1 VFGAF
6 FGRRSK
12 HELSGADAAREFLE
26 RSGSEGRTAPVPA
39 WALLLRSPFRAS
51 EPVTSWLGGVPRAP
65 ENFGWPLDRDGEP
78 LSFLAQINLADV
90 KREPESGLRP
100 QGLPERGALLIFV
113 GQSCACHILSED
125 ELARSKLL
133 SLPKKLPSS
142 RKHGFFG
149 EEQTFVGWPV
159 ELMAYMDWGD
169 GRPDCFPDV
178 FAKPS
183 GWIVNWGIAAFEA
196 DVAIDCLNHELRE
209 AAWFHDYLKGLDE
222 NGEVRPNPSVV
233 RSKAQHYGQMVEK
246 APTIVAALTEWRDR
260 ALSCRQD
267 APIDKAAL
275 DAIFAKRTALSDAM
289 AERYMPKIILPGD
302 ARRTWDNLNRRY
314 PGLTRPEAF
323 QAIPAAYRPFVDA
336 QLTGWRRH
344 RLFGIEP
351 PFPNNGED
359 VRGQD
364 CLISIAAD
372 RLLNTDSE
380 HEYGMSIWCSQAD
393 LRQARYA
400 GGQLIR
406 HCAA

>member
-12 HELSGADAAREFLE
+12 REQTGADVAREFLE

-39 WALLLRSPFRAS
+39 WALLLRSPFKAS

-65 ENFGWPLDRDGEP
+65 EDFRWPLDRDGEP

-90 KREPESGLRP
+90 KPEPESGLRP
-100 QGLPERGALLIFV
+100 QGLPESGALLVFV
-113 GQSCACHILSED
+113 GESYACCILSED
-125 ELARSKLL
+125 ELARGKLL
-133 SLPKKLPSS
+133 SLPKKLPSI

-159 ELMAYMDWGD
+159 DLMAYMDWGD
-169 GRPDCFPDV
+169 ERPELFPDV
-178 FAKPS
+178 LAKPS
-183 GWIVNWGIAAFEA
+183 NWIVNWGIAALEA
-196 DVAIDCLNHELRE
+196 DVAIDCLNQELRE
-209 AAWFHDYLKGLDE
+209 AEWFHDYVNGLDAK
-222 NGEVRPNPSVV
+222 GEARPNTDVV
-233 RSKAQHYGQMVEK
+233 RSKTRHYGMMVEQ
-246 APTIVAALTEWRDR
+246 APALVAALTEWRDW
-260 ALSCRQD
+260 ALSFAQSD
-267 APIDKAAL
+267 PIDRAAL
-275 DAIFAKRTALSDAM
+275 DDIFARRTALSDAM
-289 AERYMPKIILPGD
+289 VDRYMPKIILPGD
-302 ARRTWDNLNRRY
+302 ARKTWDKLNRLY

-323 QAIPAAYRPFVDA
+323 QAIPKAFRPFVDA

-393 LRQARYA
+393 LRQAHYTS
-400 GGQLIR
+400 GQFIR